1 MNVIP
6 SAGRPALIGGFL
18 LSFVVAGIPVWRV
31 PYSALTV
38 PDAFYGLSVVVVFVA
53 AVVLVFR
60 HGVLQGLL
68 CAALI
73 LPAVL
78 MARVIVEGL
87 LDPTRHNLWP
97 VALIIALVL
106 GFAVA
111 GAGASCGWLVSRLL
125 GRDSRWQRPDE

>member
-6 SAGRPALIGGFL
+6 SVDRWALIGAFL
-18 LSFVVAGIPVWRV
+18 LSFVAAGIPVWRL
-31 PYSALTV
+31 PYSVLTV
-38 PDAFYGLSVVVVFVA
+38 PDAFYGFSLVVVFVA

-68 CAALI
+68 CGTLI
-73 LPAVL
+73 LPSVL
-78 MARVIVEGL
+78 MARVIVDGL

-97 VALIIALVL
+97 LALIIALVL

-111 GAGASCGWLVSRLL
+111 GAGASCGWLASRLL
-125 GRDSRWQRPDE
+125 GQGSGQRPDE